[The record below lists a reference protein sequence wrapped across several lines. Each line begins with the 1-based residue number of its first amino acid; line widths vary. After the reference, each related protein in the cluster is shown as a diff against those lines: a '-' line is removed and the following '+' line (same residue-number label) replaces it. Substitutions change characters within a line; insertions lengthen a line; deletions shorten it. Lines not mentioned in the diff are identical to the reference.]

1 MRFSHGFW
9 RALSGMAAKD
19 LRLLARDPRAVIAN
33 LVPPLLLLLILG
45 VTGAAGSRLPV
56 ALAPMGE
63 GVYTSHLVEL
73 AGSIRTPTSPYFAIR
88 TTNPDEALRGFA
100 ERRYLGVIEIPAD
113 FDTRIASGKPG
124 EIILHLHNFN
134 ADQAK
139 NFRMRAEVLAWT
151 FNHEVLP
158 ADLYPVKTRLEM
170 HEDRPVEVPFHHAL
184 VAGVAALAVLLGGTV
199 GAGLGLAR
207 EFERGTS
214 RLLLLS
220 PANPLALALGRL
232 VVGLVEAVLAGTV
245 AYGVGRLLFGVPVEG
260 RPAEVALVA
269 VALGLYG
276 ASVGTVLALG
286 APRLPP
292 AMVGAIFYSVLSWI
306 FGGGM
311 AETSLFTHVFPRP
324 LLWLSRLNPATHGID
339 PIVRL
344 INLGHTAT
352 LELDLGVLLA
362 ATAALLLVACRR
374 FTRLS
379 EGK

>member
-1 MRFSHGFW
+1 MRSPHGFW
-9 RALSGMAAKD
+9 RAFSGMAAKD
-19 LRLLARDPRAVIAN
+19 LRLLGRDPRGLIAN

-45 VTGAAGSRLPV
+45 ATGAAGSRLPV

-63 GVYTSHLVEL
+63 GVYTSRLVEL
-73 AGSIRTPTSPYFAIR
+73 AGSIRTPTSPYFTIR
-88 TTNPDEALRGFA
+88 TTDPDEALRGFA

-113 FDTRIASGKPG
+113 FDTRIASGQPG

-139 NFRMRAEVLAWT
+139 NFRMRTEVLAWT

-158 ADLYPVKTRLEM
+158 PELYPVKARLQM
-170 HEDRPVEVPFHHAL
+170 HEDRPLEVPFHHAL
-184 VAGVAALAVLLGGTV
+184 VAGVIGLAVLLGGAV

-220 PANPLALALGRL
+220 PANRLALALGKL
-232 VVGLVEAVLAGTV
+232 VVGLVEAALAGIV
-245 AYGVGRLLFGVPVEG
+245 AYGAGRLLFDVPVEG
-260 RPAEVALVA
+260 SPVA
-269 VALGLYG
+269 VTLAALALGLYG
-276 ASVGTVLALG
+276 ASVGTVLAL
-286 APRLPP
+286 AARRLPP
-292 AMVGAIFYSVLSWI
+292 VMVGAIFYSVLSWM

-311 AETSLFTHVFPRP
+311 AEASLFTHVFPRP
-324 LLWLSRLNPATHGID
+324 LLWLSRLNPATYGID

-344 INLGHTAT
+344 VNLGHTAK
-352 LELDLGVLLA
+352 LGLDLGVLLV
-362 ATAALLLVACRR
+362 ATTALLLLAQRQ